1 MKITLVGIGGGT
13 FDSVTMQGAEALH
26 EATLIIG
33 AKRLLE
39 KLAGIS
45 VRKIVSQCIKSVR
58 FYQCL
63 KQQKNKISHLYT
75 AVTPGFIPAPL
86 HCAACSM
93 NATSNTP

>member
-1 MKITLVGIGGGT
+1 
-13 FDSVTMQGAEALH
+13 MQGAEALH

-39 KLAGIS
+39 NLPDFCTQNRIAMYKIGEILS
-45 VRKIVSQCIKSVR
+45 VLETTKEQNIALVYSGD
-58 FYQCL
+58 
-63 KQQKNKISHLYT
+63 T
-75 AVTPGFIPAPL
+75 GFIPAPL

>member
-1 MKITLVGIGGGT
+1 MKITLVGMGGGT

-39 KLAGIS
+39 NLPDFCT
-45 VRKIVSQCIKSVR
+45 QN
-58 FYQCL
+58 QCL

-75 AVTPGFIPAPL
+75 AVTPDFIPAPL

-93 NATSNTP
+93 NATSDTP

>member
-13 FDSVTMQGAEALH
+13 FDSVTMQGAEVLH

-39 KLAGIS
+39 NLPDFCTQN
-45 VRKIVSQCIKSVR
+45 RMQCIKSVR

-63 KQQKNKISHLYT
+63 NNKRTKYHTGIQR
-75 AVTPGFIPAPL
+75 
-86 HCAACSM
+86 
-93 NATSNTP
+93 

>member
-1 MKITLVGIGGGT
+1 MGSGT

-39 KLAGIS
+39 NLPDFCTQNRIAMY
-45 VRKIVSQCIKSVR
+45 KIGEI
-58 FYQCL
+58 YQYL

-86 HCAACSM
+86 HCAAHSM
-93 NATSNTP
+93 NATSDTP